1 MNKHVIFPPL
11 AIKQIANVMAIQN
24 PSSPNYLKGPELVN
38 LFNALGYPDAYTF
51 EDGRGIKTVDYGEG
65 LSRLTYATKR
75 LEDLNKACQ
84 IPNALQEFTKRIR
97 QPLEFIETLQKVLKP
112 WNLEQ
117 FTPKNGTEALQV
129 DNANIN
135 KTDAIIV
142 ESTKNIGTDI
152 NSKNEETEK
161 LYDARKKAL
170 EESILG
176 KIPEGHPVVF
186 ISYSWD
192 SPEHKVWVA
201 KLADDLT
208 SKGIYVLFDD
218 YLDTGTTLPM
228 FMEYGIERSDKVLII
243 GTPKYKEKCTGIS
256 SGVAFE
262 DTIIRGSM
270 FQNLGTKK
278 FIPCLREGEF
288 AKSFPIILSGC
299 KGHDFSKDDNYDENI
314 DNLCR
319 DIYGKPRRVRPQL
332 GEIPD
337 YAKE

>member
-1 MNKHVIFPPL
+1 MNKHAIFPPL
-11 AIKQIANVMAIQN
+11 AVKQVANVMAIQN
-24 PSSPNYLKGPELVN
+24 PSAPNYLKGPELVN

-51 EDGRGIKTVDYGEG
+51 EDGRGILTVDYGEG

-75 LEDLNKACQ
+75 LEDLNKAFQ
-84 IPNALQEFTKRIR
+84 IPNALQEFTKRIQ
-97 QPLEFIETLQKVLKP
+97 QPLEFVETIQKVLKP
-112 WNLEQ
+112 WNLEH
-117 FTPKNGTEALQV
+117 FVPKLETEAFQSNNV
-129 DNANIN
+129 KVN
-135 KTDAIIV
+135 KPTAIID
-142 ESTKNIGTDI
+142 E
-152 NSKNEETEK
+152 NSKTIEGGINRENEEADK

-176 KIPEGHPVVF
+176 KIPEDHPVVF

-192 SPEHKVWVA
+192 SPEHRVWVA

-208 SKGIYVLFDD
+208 SRGIYVLFDD

-288 AKSFPIILSGC
+288 AESFPIILSGC
-299 KGHDFSKDDNYDENI
+299 KGHDFSIDDNYDETI